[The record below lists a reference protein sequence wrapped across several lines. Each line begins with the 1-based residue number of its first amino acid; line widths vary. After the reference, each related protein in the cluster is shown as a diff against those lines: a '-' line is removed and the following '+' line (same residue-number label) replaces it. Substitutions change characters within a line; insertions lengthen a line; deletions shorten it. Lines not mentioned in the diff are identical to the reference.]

1 MTSQLNVDTI
11 VDKAGSGGSN
21 VKMANTST
29 YVSEG
34 GAKTANNVVQ
44 GLAKVWLYAPATV
57 ASISDSFNISSV
69 DDDGTGQA
77 GMNLTSNMG
86 SVNYITQ
93 ATHQTT
99 NVANGGNNI
108 RGMAF
113 HSKSASAMEARAYYD
128 SGDNYV
134 LYEGILYYNVSAHGD
149 LA

>member
-1 MTSQLNVDTI
+1 MASELRVNTLKDAAGNNSIATSFV
-11 VDKAGSGGSN
+11 AGGS
-21 VKMANTST
+21 
-29 YVSEG
+29 
-34 GAKTANNVVQ
+34 AKA
-44 GLAKVWLYAPATV
+44 WLYAPATV

-99 NVANGGNNI
+99 NIANGGNNV

-113 HSKSASAMEARAYYD
+113 HSKSASAMEARAYYIQND
-128 SGDNYV
+128 VYV